1 MTITLTNFLIFLS
14 PVAGQLSIH
23 DAREINDKFSD
34 PDAPV
39 SFPTLTTRR
48 AKYFKP
54 PIEASRL
61 PSISLSWYH
70 TE

>member
-34 PDAPV
+34 PDAPA
-39 SFPTLTTRR
+39 SFSDVNNL
-48 AKYFKP
+48 
-54 PIEASRL
+54 AS
-61 PSISLSWYH
+61 
-70 TE
+70 